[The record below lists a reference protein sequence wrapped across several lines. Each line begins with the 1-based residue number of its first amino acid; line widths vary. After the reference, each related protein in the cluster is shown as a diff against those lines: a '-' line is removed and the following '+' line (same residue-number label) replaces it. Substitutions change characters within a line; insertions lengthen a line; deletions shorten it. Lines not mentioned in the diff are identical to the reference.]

1 MKRIICVL
9 MFFPVLAVAQVS
21 MSITP
26 LEIISP
32 GDDQVFMR
40 LEFESH
46 ESVRI
51 EECTIAFEDDHIF
64 DFVDRLALHQDGSLL
79 PVLSHASEFL
89 YNPWLHYPSV
99 YVGIGED
106 TTVSLDYVIDMYQYY
121 PYDLDV
127 SITCIIDYYTD
138 PSTPDT
144 VIGPMQSISNVVL
157 DVSEKDFR
165 NVLSVEN
172 ISGGLSINVAVR
184 FCEPFLLVDAT
195 GRVVEVLYT
204 SKDVYVLPGVYALYG
219 SEFGFVGKYAVH

>member
-1 MKRIICVL
+1 MKRICIL
-9 MFFPVLAVAQVS
+9 LLLPVQVFAQVS
-21 MSITP
+21 MNVTP
-26 LEIISP
+26 FDINSP
-32 GDDQVFMR
+32 ADEQMFMR
-40 LEFESH
+40 LGFESH
-46 ESVRI
+46 EPVRI
-51 EECTIAFEDDHIF
+51 NECTIEFEDDYIF
-64 DFVDRLALHQDGSLL
+64 DFADCLALHQDGNPL

-99 YVGIGED
+99 YVGLGED

-127 SITCIIDYYTD
+127 SITCVIDYYAD
-138 PSTPDT
+138 SNTPDT

-157 DVSEKDFR
+157 DVAGKDFSD
-165 NVLSVEN
+165 VLSVKN

-204 SKDVYVLPGVYALYG
+204 SKEVYVLPGVYALYG
-219 SEFGFVGKYAVH
+219 SEFGFVGKYVVQ